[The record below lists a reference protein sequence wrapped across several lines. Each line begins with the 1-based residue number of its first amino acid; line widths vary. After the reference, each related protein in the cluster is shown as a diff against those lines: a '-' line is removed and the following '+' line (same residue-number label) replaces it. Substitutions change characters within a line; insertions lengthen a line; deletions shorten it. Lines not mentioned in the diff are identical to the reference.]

1 MRDFRTNIRFRS
13 LSEKNG
19 EEDFLVK
26 QTHSNFFL
34 LYNMSSKKALIDSY
48 LGGLAF
54 LTILFLALIN
64 KKGKSSQNVPLIALL
79 YFRTTLYSEVRFW
92 DLVFLHGAGGLGNPC
107 YGDHFIFA
115 L

>member
-1 MRDFRTNIRFRS
+1 MDWNRPKNAGFPDKYPIQKLVREKRRGGF
-13 LSEKNG
+13 LSKANP
-19 EEDFLVK
+19 F
-26 QTHSNFFL
+26 HFFL

-79 YFRTTLYSEVRFW
+79 YFRTTL
-92 DLVFLHGAGGLGNPC
+92 
-107 YGDHFIFA
+107 
-115 L
+115 